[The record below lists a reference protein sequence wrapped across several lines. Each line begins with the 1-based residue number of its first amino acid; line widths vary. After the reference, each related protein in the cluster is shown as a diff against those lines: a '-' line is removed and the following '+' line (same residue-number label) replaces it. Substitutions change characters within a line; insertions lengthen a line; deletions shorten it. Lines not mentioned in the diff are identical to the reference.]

1 MDANACPNDIDARI
15 EEHRHTEIYMFPNVA
30 VQTVVIDTLHP
41 YKNNRGPE
49 NQTQNI
55 TSACWSPSIT
65 SSRSKQKD
73 LHIAVGYASSA
84 SSAAATTATSNKN
97 NTERIVGDSNDV
109 VSLGG
114 TIRIFDI
121 HMWEKQPKFRLLAAL
136 TPPKLIENNSPLS
149 SSSSSSSSSISREKE
164 EIIEPWQC
172 TQVTWLQPKKGN
184 SILFVGYGT
193 QKKLTVDDSGENGSS
208 VVGPSNNAT
217 ASDTDDATALNGI
230 TTNLSNQ
237 LLLGDGNDDMED
249 EDDDDD
255 DDDDSERF
263 QTAFFST
270 KLPDELII
278 IKDEDDVAA
287 ADDASYSNNKE
298 KMDDDDNGEHRIV
311 SSKQTQ
317 LPSLVAEEDEERLI
331 NVDWLENMSS
341 PSSLARNGD
350 DVEDNDHHYFSVAVP
365 CSENLDVCRSPRTN
379 SRLENIASALNKKYS
394 SPSSKAL
401 LSLDSS
407 LKKSL
412 SFRMDNLDD
421 DELNKRVHFAGIEIR
436 EYESVIGDNP
446 SVRLGPPVSLGWSFI
461 VTQEMTTDPLPFDCH
476 DDCNKKADKGIRFLN
491 KDARIARL
499 REFGFS
505 DAEIEAASS
514 EVQTTQLD
522 RAESMKED
530 QDRMYF
536 KNLGR
541 RIFKVIDMVGESRRA
556 PLLQQHGAK
565 QQAFKSYNSGSHV
578 GRAL

>member
-1 MDANACPNDIDARI
+1 MA
-15 EEHRHTEIYMFPNVA
+15 HR
-30 VQTVVIDTLHP
+30 
-41 YKNNRGPE
+41 
-49 NQTQNI
+49 
-55 TSACWSPSIT
+55 
-65 SSRSKQKD
+65 
-73 LHIAVGYASSA
+73 
-84 SSAAATTATSNKN
+84 
-97 NTERIVGDSNDV
+97 
-109 VSLGG
+109 
-114 TIRIFDI
+114 
-121 HMWEKQPKFRLLAAL
+121 
-136 TPPKLIENNSPLS
+136 
-149 SSSSSSSSSISREKE
+149 
-164 EIIEPWQC
+164 
-172 TQVTWLQPKKGN
+172 
-184 SILFVGYGT
+184 
-193 QKKLTVDDSGENGSS
+193 KKLTVDDSGENGSS

-237 LLLGDGNDDMED
+237 LLLGDGNDDME
-249 EDDDDD
+249 DDDD

-317 LPSLVAEEDEERLI
+317 LPSLVAEEEEEDEERLI
-331 NVDWLENMSS
+331 NVDWLENMTS